1 MREIERKF
9 LVTTLPDYVK
19 SCEYSN
25 ITQWYITKP
34 TDSIENRFRCYTT
47 DDGSILKSYFD
58 IKIGT
63 GMIREEI
70 GQKVDYKNIQ
80 YGFIDA
86 CRKNQKDVVDFL
98 LKLNNNQKIDQKTIQ
113 TGFRKACIFSNLEIL
128 ECLIKLKKDQEVL
141 QDTIRYNLSYTYK
154 RDKVISLLLNIN
166 EYRKNQ

>member
-70 GQKVDYKNIQ
+70 GQKVDYKTFSYVMKNYPSISKRRYRVVKEDHTIFVDIYKSGLMTAEIEVTEDRISWLDRYVPEDWMILDRTGNVKYKNITLA
-80 YGFIDA
+80 YENF
-86 CRKNQKDVVDFL
+86 
-98 LKLNNNQKIDQKTIQ
+98 
-113 TGFRKACIFSNLEIL
+113 
-128 ECLIKLKKDQEVL
+128 
-141 QDTIRYNLSYTYK
+141 
-154 RDKVISLLLNIN
+154 
-166 EYRKNQ
+166 